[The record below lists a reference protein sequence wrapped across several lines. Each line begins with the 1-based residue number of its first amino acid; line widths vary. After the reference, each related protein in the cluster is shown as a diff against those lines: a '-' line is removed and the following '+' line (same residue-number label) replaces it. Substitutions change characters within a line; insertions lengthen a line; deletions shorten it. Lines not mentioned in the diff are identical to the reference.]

1 MKDEA
6 ERLALVEDGGAV
18 IADVEN
24 EPDGEEAEDAIDV
37 GLEKIPDD
45 VAVEQSHEILE
56 FKKLALGHH
65 YCHPDPAVAGEG
77 SLTIFGPFSP
87 GIARDLSLCST

>member
-1 MKDEA
+1 MKDQA
-6 ERLALVEDGGAV
+6 ERRALVEDGGAV

-45 VAVEQSHEILE
+45 VAVEQSHEILN
-56 FKKLALGHH
+56 
-65 YCHPDPAVAGEG
+65 
-77 SLTIFGPFSP
+77 
-87 GIARDLSLCST
+87 